1 MSPFPLEAI
10 DEVIWRIDEAIGS
23 PESRG
28 PIGRGWIKKA
38 PPGEVIKFLENLKT
52 RVSNIKFTLTN
63 KEHQDLLRKDG
74 YEPESVVLR
83 DAQKSE
89 RDNNGTR

>member
-23 PESRG
+23 PESKG
-28 PIGRGWIKKA
+28 LIVRGWIKKA
-38 PPGEVIKFLENLKT
+38 PPSEVVKFLENLKA
-52 RVSNIKFTLTN
+52 RVSNIKFTLTYRD
-63 KEHQDLLRKDG
+63 HQDLLRRDG

-83 DAQKSE
+83 DTKKSE
-89 RDNNGTR
+89 GDNHE